1 MTPPGGTEERVRG
14 ERMIAA
20 GTLLRMGMTR
30 MRLERAE
37 AHTSQQP
44 GGAPC
49 LIEAAAEQGPECTAI
64 RGVLL
69 PPML

>member
-44 GGAPC
+44 GG
-49 LIEAAAEQGPECTAI
+49 
-64 RGVLL
+64 
-69 PPML
+69 